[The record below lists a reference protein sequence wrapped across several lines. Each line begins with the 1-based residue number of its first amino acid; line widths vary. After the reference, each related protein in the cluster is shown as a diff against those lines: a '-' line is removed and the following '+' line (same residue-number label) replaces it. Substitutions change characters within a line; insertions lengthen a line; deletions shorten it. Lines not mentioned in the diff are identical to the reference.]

1 MGRVAR
7 AVFAPALWALSALLL
22 PAWAQQ
28 ITRADF
34 GAHEASPDARL
45 VAERVVSSADH
56 GGRPFAIV
64 DKRDARIYV
73 FDALGHL
80 SGASPALLGQAS
92 GDDSAP
98 DVGAHTE
105 AGSVPFHER
114 TTPSGRFVSQPG
126 LNLDGDHVVWI
137 DYARAL
143 AIHRLRPGAGQ
154 MRREA
159 LLASATPLD
168 NRASLGC
175 VVVPAAFYDDVVRPL
190 LGRGRGV
197 VYVLPEERPA
207 RAMFDAL

>member
-1 MGRVAR
+1 MGHVAR
-7 AVFAPALWALSALLL
+7 AVFAPALWALSALLW

-28 ITRADF
+28 IAQVDF
-34 GAHEASPDARL
+34 GAYQASAHARL
-45 VAERVVSSADH
+45 VAERIMSAADH

-73 FDALGHL
+73 FDSLGHL
-80 SGASPALLGQAS
+80 SGVSPALLGQAS
-92 GDDSAP
+92 GDGSAP
-98 DVGAHTE
+98 DVGAHAD
-105 AGSVPFHER
+105 AGSVPFSER

-137 DYARAL
+137 DYTIAL

-197 VYVLPEERPA
+197 VYVLPEERA
-207 RAMFDAL
+207 VRDAL